1 MSWWREAVS
10 DEEGQGDIAYGG
22 VASII
27 VMFVAVAAFEC
38 AMVLVAYVRG
48 VPFDPLPLAQAFA
61 LIVGAVFST
70 GLAGLT
76 AYMLAT
82 RKSNKPASPPQ
93 TVIAPQAQVIAQVQ
107 PQPAEAATDLDESPI
122 TKPKKGKKP

>member
-1 MSWWREAVS
+1 V
-10 DEEGQGDIAYGG
+10 
-22 VASII
+22 
-27 VMFVAVAAFEC
+27 FVTAFEC
-38 AMVLVAYVRG
+38 VMVLVAYIRG

-82 RKSNKPASPPQ
+82 RKPKPQ
-93 TVIAPQAQVIAQVQ
+93 T
-107 PQPAEAATDLDESPI
+107 D
-122 TKPKKGKKP
+122 G